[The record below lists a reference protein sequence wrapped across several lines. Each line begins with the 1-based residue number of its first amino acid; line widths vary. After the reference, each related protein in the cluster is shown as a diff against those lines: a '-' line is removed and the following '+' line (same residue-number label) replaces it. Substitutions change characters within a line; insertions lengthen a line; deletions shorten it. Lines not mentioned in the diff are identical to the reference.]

1 MKTMLEFQGVSYA
14 YEAQAD
20 GNAVVSDLS
29 FSVCKGEFV
38 ALIGSNG
45 AGKTTTSKLM
55 NGLLK
60 PTAGTVL
67 VEGVPTTDLKTSAVA
82 RKVGMLFQD
91 PDRQICQNT
100 VSDELAFGLGL
111 RDVPEEEIERRV
123 GEVLSDFG
131 FDGQSAPFMLSRGE
145 RQLLALASVV
155 VCEPEVLILDEPT
168 TGLDYRECM
177 HIMDRIKKLNGAG
190 TTVVMVSHDMELVL
204 DFADRVI
211 AMGGG
216 RLVADGSP
224 EAVFRDGAVMREA
237 SLMPPQIIDLSM
249 RLSSSRFGGLFDR
262 AATSS
267 AMLEALRTAGFEGRK
282 VS

>member
-91 PDRQICQNT
+91 PDRQICRNT

-190 TTVVMVSHDMELVL
+190 TTVVMVSHDMELVF

-224 EAVFRDGAVMREA
+224 EAVFRDGAVMGQA
-237 SLMPPQIIDLSM
+237 SLMPPQIIELSM